1 MPAAHLPA
9 RGAASSDARRPAGD
23 PVDATPDTT
32 PRTAAEK
39 ALDKA
44 WKIDLRELGRRA
56 GSMREWDKTIPA
68 QPGWGVEMIGVPE
81 GAPVHLRLR
90 LESVMEGVLVSG
102 QVDLPVTGQCARCL
116 DPLEDTLTLD
126 VQELYAY
133 SGSTTEATSEED
145 EVRRI
150 EGDSLDLA
158 PLVRDTVVLTL
169 PLSPTCTPDCAG
181 LCVDCGE
188 RLDDLPADHSH
199 EVIDPRWAGL
209 TARFADPDTTDSADR
224 PQPGSPSRTN
234 PEEN

>member
-1 MPAAHLPA
+1 MPAASQPLS
-9 RGAASSDARRPAGD
+9 GAASTDARRPVGD
-23 PVDATPDTT
+23 PVGTAVL
-32 PRTAAEK
+32 TAAEK
-39 ALDKA
+39 AAAKA
-44 WKIDLRELGRRA
+44 WKVDLRELGRRA
-56 GSMREWDKTIPA
+56 GSMREWDKIIPA
-68 QPGWGVEMIGVPE
+68 LPGWGIEMIGVPE
-81 GAPVHLRLR
+81 GAPVHVHLR

-102 QVDLPVTGQCARCL
+102 TFEAPVTGQCARCL
-116 DPLEDTLTLD
+116 EAVEDSYELD

-133 SGSTTEATSEED
+133 AGSTTEATSGED

-150 EGDSLDLA
+150 DGDLLDLA

-199 EVIDPRWAGL
+199 ELVDPRWAGL
-209 TARFADPDTTDSADR
+209 AARFTTDSSTTDSSSAD
-224 PQPGSPSRTN
+224 SSSKN

>member
-1 MPAAHLPA
+1 MPAASSS
-9 RGAASSDARRPAGD
+9 RSGAASTDAQRPVVD
-23 PVDATPDTT
+23 PADG
-32 PRTAAEK
+32 TAAERSAEK
-39 ALDKA
+39 AAAKA
-44 WKIDLRELGRRA
+44 WKVELRELGRRA
-56 GSMREWDKTIPA
+56 GSMREWDKTLPA
-68 QPGWGVEMIGVPE
+68 LPGWGVEMIGVPA

-102 QVDLPVTGQCARCL
+102 EVDVPVTGQCARCL
-116 DPLEDTLTLD
+116 EPVEDTLTLD

-133 SGSTTEATSEED
+133 EGSTTEATSGED

-150 EGDSLDLA
+150 EGEQLDLA

-199 EVIDPRWAGL
+199 EVIDPRFAGL
-209 TARFADPDTTDSADR
+209 AARFADLNDSADGA
-224 PQPGSPSRTN
+224 QPGSGSTDSK
-234 PEEN
+234 EN